1 MSEDNSNQ
9 EVRRFEG
16 YYLKIGDCNFTTPA
30 IKREG
35 FKVLPNLVMVTDE
48 QRVASGKLIMK
59 PLKHKPAKIE
69 VTLPILTR
77 AQYRYYNNALRGV
90 LTNEDE
96 MYLTVEFYDENSDS
110 YRIGTFYHTDLKYTP
125 VIYGGE
131 RMIQFDTFSLIEH

>member
-1 MSEDNSNQ
+1 MSDYNWENEGSN
-9 EVRRFEG
+9 FKG

-59 PLKHKPAKIE
+59 PLKHKPAKLE
-69 VTLPILTR
+69 VTLPLLTR

-96 MYLTVEFYDENSDS
+96 MYLTVEFYDESSDS
-110 YRIGTFYHTDLKYTP
+110 YREGTFYHTDLKYTP